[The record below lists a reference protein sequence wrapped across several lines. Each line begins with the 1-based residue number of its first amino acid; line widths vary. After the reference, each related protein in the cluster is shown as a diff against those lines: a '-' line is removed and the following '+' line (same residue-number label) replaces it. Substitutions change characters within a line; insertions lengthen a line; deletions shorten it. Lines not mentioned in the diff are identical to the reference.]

1 MPFGKVRMSI
11 FLNIN
16 RTVTMEIYNKEI
28 TVQAEGFSDIKNITE
43 RVAGT
48 IDESGFREGIV
59 HIFPVGSTASVSTI
73 EFEPALVQDMR
84 DKLEEF
90 APHDQQTRHGK
101 TWGDDNGFSHMRATM
116 MGPGITVPLH
126 EGKLVLG
133 TWQQVVIINHDNR
146 SRSRRIFIQVLG
158 IS

>member
-1 MPFGKVRMSI
+1 MDIVS
-11 FLNIN
+11 
-16 RTVTMEIYNKEI
+16 KEI
-28 TVQAEGFSDIKNITE
+28 TIPAEGFSDIKNITDQVTDFAE
-43 RVAGT
+43 
-48 IDESGFREGIV
+48 ESDFEEGMI
-59 HIFPVGSTASVSTI
+59 HIFPIGSTASVSTI

-90 APHDQQTRHGK
+90 APHNQTTRHGE

-126 EGKLVLG
+126 EGQPVLG

-146 SRSRRIFIQVLG
+146 SRERRIFLQLMG
-158 IS
+158 K